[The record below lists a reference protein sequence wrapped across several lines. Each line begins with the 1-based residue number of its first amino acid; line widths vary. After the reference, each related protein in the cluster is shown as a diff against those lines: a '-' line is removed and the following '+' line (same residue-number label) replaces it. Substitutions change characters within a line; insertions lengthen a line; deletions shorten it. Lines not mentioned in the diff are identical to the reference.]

1 MKDKILIVLPTVKF
15 LHRQILEGVLAYAR
29 EHGPWQ
35 FHLVTGDR
43 FEQGLRHSSRW
54 GFTGAIVL
62 TDDKK
67 RVKSILDRGVPT
79 VLLNAPATKNPH
91 ERTCLVRRNQED
103 VGKTAAEY
111 FIDRGFSS
119 FAFVADAQP
128 ATWEERRLKGF
139 KGRLAHAGYSCSTY
153 AAFADD
159 GRQDFDVE
167 TDRLCQW
174 ISGLPPGT
182 GVYVVRDNRALQVL
196 GACMD
201 AGIRVPHDIAVLGTD
216 NDEALCESATPS
228 LSSIALDGMHTG
240 TLCAH
245 LLEALMLGIKTEPI
259 VDLAMPRVI
268 TRASTDTLALADPVL
283 AKVLGHVRAN
293 LAQPVKIRELAATF
307 GYSRRTLEMK
317 AQKEI
322 GRTLKDE
329 INRIRLN
336 EAIRLLSNTSLSV
349 QAVAEQCGFCCASH
363 LGTRLKAAFGHPPSV
378 FRYRN
383 PA

>member
-1 MKDKILIVLPTVKF
+1 
-15 LHRQILEGVLAYAR
+15 
-29 EHGPWQ
+29 
-35 FHLVTGDR
+35 
-43 FEQGLRHSSRW
+43 
-54 GFTGAIVL
+54 
-62 TDDKK
+62 
-67 RVKSILDRGVPT
+67 
-79 VLLNAPATKNPH
+79 
-91 ERTCLVRRNQED
+91 
-103 VGKTAAEY
+103 
-111 FIDRGFSS
+111 
-119 FAFVADAQP
+119 
-128 ATWEERRLKGF
+128 
-139 KGRLAHAGYSCSTY
+139 
-153 AAFADD
+153 
-159 GRQDFDVE
+159 
-167 TDRLCQW
+167 
-174 ISGLPPGT
+174 
-182 GVYVVRDNRALQVL
+182 
-196 GACMD
+196 
-201 AGIRVPHDIAVLGTD
+201 
-216 NDEALCESATPS
+216 
-228 LSSIALDGMHTG
+228 MHTG

-245 LLEALMLGIKTEPI
+245 LLEALMLGIKTEPV

-293 LAQPVKIRELAATF
+293 LAQPIKIRELASTF

-317 AQKEI
+317 AQKEM